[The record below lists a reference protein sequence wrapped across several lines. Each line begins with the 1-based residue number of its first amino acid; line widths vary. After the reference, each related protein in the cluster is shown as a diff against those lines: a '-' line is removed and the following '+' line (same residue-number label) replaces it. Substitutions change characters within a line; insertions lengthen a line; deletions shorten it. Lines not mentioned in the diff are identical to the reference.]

1 MKLFSGK
8 TLVASLALAG
18 LAFGMVALT
27 PSSAE
32 AKNKGKKH
40 HRHSTTVAGTVSS
53 ANSGGIAVQT
63 KKDGEKQFKVTSDT
77 VVKLVDNQTGES
89 KPGTADDVK
98 PGEKVK
104 IESTGDTAKI
114 IDVHLRKRKHKTK

>member
-8 TLVASLALAG
+8 TLVASFALAS
-18 LAFGMVALT
+18 LAIGVITLT
-27 PSSAE
+27 PSAAE

-40 HRHSTTVAGTVSS
+40 HRHATVAGTVTS
-53 ANSGGIAVQT
+53 ANSGGVAVQT
-63 KKDGEKQFKVTSDT
+63 KNDGEKLFKVTSAT
-77 VVKLVDNQTGES
+77 VVNVVDKKTGDS

-98 PGEKVK
+98 AGDKVK
-104 IESTGDTAKI
+104 IESTGDMAKI